1 MKKTVLILFA
11 LFSSAC
17 LLAQENQETKK
28 ESEFG
33 LRVGAKMG
41 FATLVQSDMVDLQ
54 GSANGGEILFYYK
67 MPSGTSFSLGIE
79 DLQFKANGVAAG
91 TNYSLDQHHFR
102 IPLKL
107 NYMLSVMENQLD
119 DKLQAYAGIGV
130 YANTL
135 WKEKIQTV
143 EENYTNKN
151 QGWNAGY
158 SIELGMVFE
167 VYKNFNLGLGFETQN
182 DFMDMKKDDVKRKL
196 EGITTVK
203 FTLDL
208 KF

>member
-1 MKKTVLILFA
+1 MKKTVLILLA

-17 LLAQENQETKK
+17 LMAQDEQETEK

-79 DLQFKANGVAAG
+79 DLQFKANGVAEG
-91 TNYSLDQHHFR
+91 ITYSLDQHHFR

-107 NYMLSVMENQLD
+107 KYTLGILEDQLD

-135 WKEKIQTV
+135 WREKIQTL
-143 EENYTNKN
+143 EETYRNKH

-158 SIELGMVFE
+158 SIELGLVFE
-167 VYKNFNLGLGFETQN
+167 VYKDFNLGIGFETQN